1 MDHADNTNSRVF
13 IVMLSDADLFYSSET
28 GTISSV
34 VAGST
39 QTQTQDS
46 GKL

>member
-1 MDHADNTNSRVF
+1 MDNADNTNSRVF
-13 IVMLSDADLFYSSET
+13 VVMLDDTELVYCSDTDS
-28 GTISSV
+28 ISSV

-46 GKL
+46 RKR

>member
-1 MDHADNTNSRVF
+1 MDNADNMNSRVF
-13 IVMLSDADLFYSSET
+13 VVMLDDTELVYCSDT
-28 GTISSV
+28 GSISSV

-46 GKL
+46 RKR